1 MDREMPVIMQWVPLL
16 GGLFGLGASLVAL
29 FNGSDPVVYGV
40 LGIGVGLWLLS
51 YAITIHIRE
60 QSNIREQFN
69 R

>member
-1 MDREMPVIMQWVPLL
+1 MARNVPGIMQWVPLL
-16 GGLFGLGASLVAL
+16 GGLFGLGASLLAL

-40 LGIGVGLWLLS
+40 LGIGVGLWLLFS
-51 YAITIHIRE
+51 AITIHIRE

>member
-1 MDREMPVIMQWVPLL
+1 MDRVVPVIMQRIPLL

-51 YAITIHIRE
+51 SAITIHIRE
-60 QSNIREQFN
+60 QPNVREQFT